1 MKTSVHNE
9 RNKKRINDKGKK
21 DPEKPRMLEPV
32 QVSRAVTDQWESL
45 ED

>member
-1 MKTSVHNE
+1 MREIRKESMTKE
-9 RNKKRINDKGKK
+9 KK